1 MSNFE
6 IIPVSNADILDIS
19 TAASDEL
26 SILGS
31 FEALEFE
38 FDEAVDK
45 ARGWTMES
53 LQEVV
58 C

>member
-6 IIPVSNADILDIS
+6 IIPVSSADILDIS

-31 FEALEFE
+31 FELWNSNST
-38 FDEAVDK
+38 K
-45 ARGWTMES
+45 R
-53 LQEVV
+53 
-58 C
+58 